1 VRRGA
6 IYWINLGVTSPPE
19 FGKTRPGLLVSNS
32 IQNGILD
39 SVVVVPLSTN
49 PGEIWPL
56 RIKLDG
62 PMNKTSFAVMP
73 GIRQVSKTRLLKFI
87 AFASPEFMEGLD
99 EALSLYL
106 SD

>member
-1 VRRGA
+1 MRRGA
-6 IYWINLGVTSPPE
+6 VYWINLGVTSAPE
-19 FGKTRPGLLVSNS
+19 FGKTRPGLVVSNS
-32 IQNGILD
+32 AQNEILE

-56 RIKLDG
+56 RLRLDG
-62 PMNKTSFAVMP
+62 PTEKASFAVMP
-73 GIRQVSKTRLLKFI
+73 GIRQVSKTRFLGFI
-87 AFASPEFMEGLD
+87 AFAPPGFMQRLD